1 MQAFGILP
9 SQQNLGCGTGF
20 HGQHRTNRNGIS
32 QAGRALHGCDADAL
46 IALTAVDLRGFAGAV
61 EQGLQNRR
69 GGGQQT
75 VLAGC
80 GRKFRESRSEHE
92 TTVLVAQNE
101 TVTFQRDRK
110 TMRGRTSQTGRGN
123 QLSECGWAG
132 FKSVENLDCLV
143 EHADPGM
150 NFVALRGGCVIAVCL
165 VRGVHGLR
173 FGHGVARIRRRS
185 HTLNYAISHIE
196 MQNVCGSRLG

>member
-1 MQAFGILP
+1 M
-9 SQQNLGCGTGF
+9 TG
-20 HGQHRTNRNGIS
+20 
-32 QAGRALHGCDADAL
+32 
-46 IALTAVDLRGFAGAV
+46 
-61 EQGLQNRR
+61 GLQNRR
-69 GGGQQT
+69 GGGQQA

>member
-1 MQAFGILP
+1 MQTLGILP
-9 SQQNLGCGTGF
+9 SQQNLGRGTGF
-20 HGQHRTNRNGIS
+20 HGQHRADRNGIA
-32 QAGRALHGCDADAL
+32 QTGRTFHGCDADAL
-46 IALTAVDLRGFAGAV
+46 IALTAVDLRGFAGTV

-69 GGGQQT
+69 GGGQQA

-80 GRKFRESRSEHE
+80 GRKFRETRAEHE
-92 TTVLVAQNE
+92 TTVLVTQNE

-110 TMRGRTSQTGRGN
+110 TMRGRSRKTGRGN
-123 QLSECGWAG
+123 QLSERCRTG
-132 FKSVENLDCLV
+132 FEGVENLDCLV